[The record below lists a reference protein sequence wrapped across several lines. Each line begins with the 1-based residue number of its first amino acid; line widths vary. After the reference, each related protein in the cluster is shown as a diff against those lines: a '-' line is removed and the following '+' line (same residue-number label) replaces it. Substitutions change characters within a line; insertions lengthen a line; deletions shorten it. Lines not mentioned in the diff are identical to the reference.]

1 MKKIYIKPQSHIVF
15 AMPTTILCG
24 SGTTDSASI
33 GGEGS
38 PNEKNQDDISTGGPG
53 VAGVPK
59 RPWYDFD
66 EE

>member
-1 MKKIYIKPQSHIVF
+1 
-15 AMPTTILCG
+15 MPTTILSG